1 MILSGEV
8 LVEFRSSER
17 SWSWRCESVYKHVTP
32 PGVESSLMNFQ
43 TWVRTGSASLPER
56 LWELSYCFDV

>member
-43 TWVRTGSASLPER
+43 TWVRTGSTFLTCEVMGV
-56 LWELSYCFDV
+56 E